1 MGFIQKFCASFNQ
14 PLSCLFLTHPSLHE
28 MLWANVANGIMTD
41 VLKQMTYPLGVDST
55 ACVSG
60 VATKWK
66 GQGGKRIGDA
76 Q

>member
-1 MGFIQKFCASFNQ
+1 
-14 PLSCLFLTHPSLHE
+14 